1 MFQPNNKGSDSEKT
15 ISIFTAFALSFGCA
29 VGWGSFVMP
38 GNTFLPIAGPLGSV
52 IGLSAG
58 AGLMLIIGIN
68 FSRLMKR
75 FPGRGGSYTY
85 TRVLLGGDHAFLCAW
100 MLVLTYTAVIWAN
113 ASALALIMRYLAGD
127 VLKFGFSYDVAG
139 YTVYLGEVLLT
150 FLLVTV
156 CLICTAIKRL
166 ARAIMAVC
174 AVVLF
179 AGITVCFIGVVAAK
193 GGITEIEP
201 LFNVS
206 GNYPIHIIG
215 IVVLAPWAYLGFD
228 SIAHVSSEI
237 KFSQKK
243 SLPIM
248 IAALTAAALAYSM
261 LVICASMVHPDGFA
275 DWNEYIQSIGSWNSI
290 KNLPTFYS
298 VSRTIGTPGVAALF
312 AAAFSGIV
320 TAVIGYTVLIIRLV
334 RSISENNPALK
345 GFSRTDKR
353 GAPWLVLTIISAS
366 TLVVSLVGRTAIS
379 WIVDITTFGAV
390 VSYGYTSL
398 CAFILG
404 RREKDRSGKI
414 FGILGILI
422 SAAFLTAYLWPDVRT
437 QGNIATES
445 FLILI
450 IWSVM
455 GMFAFRLVMQKDKS
469 KTFGKSG
476 VVWIILFLV
485 IVLVSHSWIYRT
497 TLEKETEVSSRITT
511 AYEEKTEREG
521 VESDPEEKKL
531 ISEQVHSFGLMERM
545 NVLIQ
550 DGLILCSIAVIFS
563 IFAMINKREKQTDK
577 ERLRAEENS
586 RAKSIFLSN
595 MSHDIRTPMNAV
607 TGYTALALQAE
618 NLPDNVRD
626 YLGKIDYSSKQL
638 LSLINDILDMSRIE
652 SGKVELDNAPADLCR
667 IIKESIGIFAIQ
679 MAKKDLECVAD
690 YESITDRCVI
700 CDENRIHRIL
710 LNLMSNSLKF
720 TPKGGIITLALHQL
734 GVENGEGIYE
744 LSVADTGIG
753 MSPEFAKHVFDAFER
768 ERTQTVSK
776 LQGTGLGMAIT
787 KSLVD
792 LMGGEIRVESEQNK
806 GTKYTIWLRFPICDP
821 SEIESREAAVI
832 EDNVS
837 FHGVRLLV
845 TDDNPVN
852 SEIASEIL
860 RQEGFTVEVAENGK
874 IAVEMVEKAEPNYYS
889 VILMDI
895 QMPVMNGYDASLA
908 IRALDGE
915 RAELPIIAITANSF
929 ESDRKAAFEAG
940 MNDHVAKPFNPEEL
954 VNVIAKHIKKQKT

>member
-1 MFQPNNKGSDSEKT
+1 M
-15 ISIFTAFALSFGCA
+15 
-29 VGWGSFVMP
+29 
-38 GNTFLPIAGPLGSV
+38 
-52 IGLSAG
+52 
-58 AGLMLIIGIN
+58 
-68 FSRLMKR
+68 
-75 FPGRGGSYTY
+75 
-85 TRVLLGGDHAFLCAW
+85 
-100 MLVLTYTAVIWAN
+100 
-113 ASALALIMRYLAGD
+113 
-127 VLKFGFSYDVAG
+127 
-139 YTVYLGEVLLT
+139 
-150 FLLVTV
+150 
-156 CLICTAIKRL
+156 
-166 ARAIMAVC
+166 
-174 AVVLF
+174 
-179 AGITVCFIGVVAAK
+179 
-193 GGITEIEP
+193 
-201 LFNVS
+201 
-206 GNYPIHIIG
+206 
-215 IVVLAPWAYLGFD
+215 
-228 SIAHVSSEI
+228 
-237 KFSQKK
+237 
-243 SLPIM
+243 SL
-248 IAALTAAALAYSM
+248 
-261 LVICASMVHPDGFA
+261 
-275 DWNEYIQSIGSWNSI
+275 
-290 KNLPTFYS
+290 
-298 VSRTIGTPGVAALF
+298 
-312 AAAFSGIV
+312 
-320 TAVIGYTVLIIRLV
+320 
-334 RSISENNPALK
+334 
-345 GFSRTDKR
+345 
-353 GAPWLVLTIISAS
+353 
-366 TLVVSLVGRTAIS
+366 
-379 WIVDITTFGAV
+379 
-390 VSYGYTSL
+390 
-398 CAFILG
+398 
-404 RREKDRSGKI
+404 
-414 FGILGILI
+414 
-422 SAAFLTAYLWPDVRT
+422 
-437 QGNIATES
+437 
-445 FLILI
+445 
-450 IWSVM
+450 
-455 GMFAFRLVMQKDKS
+455 
-469 KTFGKSG
+469 
-476 VVWIILFLV
+476 
-485 IVLVSHSWIYRT
+485 
-497 TLEKETEVSSRITT
+497 
-511 AYEEKTEREG
+511 
-521 VESDPEEKKL
+521 
-531 ISEQVHSFGLMERM
+531 
-545 NVLIQ
+545 
-550 DGLILCSIAVIFS
+550 
-563 IFAMINKREKQTDK
+563 
-577 ERLRAEENS
+577 
-586 RAKSIFLSN
+586 
-595 MSHDIRTPMNAV
+595 DIRTPMNAV